1 MSVDH
6 KDTVPVTIHYS
17 LPMPPRVI
25 HVPAHFSL
33 DEIRAAVHSA
43 ISQHVA
49 GRSTQPSS
57 SITVGSSEFSSILF
71 TS

>member
-6 KDTVPVTIHYS
+6 KDTVAVTIHYS
-17 LPMPPRVI
+17 LPMPQVI

-33 DEIRAAVHSA
+33 DEIRVAVHSA
-43 ISQHVA
+43 ISQHMP
-49 GRSTQPSS
+49 GREPSS
-57 SITVGSSEFSSILF
+57 SIIFGSGKFSSILF